1 MRVSKFIKVDRNIL
15 VEYIYNDK
23 NLIGES
29 YKVVVNSENDKM
41 SFMSGDTSS
50 TNNIQSNSLF
60 LLDPIENRWG
70 EVDTDQYNFLQT
82 KDYSGGLPIRYDT
95 IKIHFPINY
104 TFGEFLGFNLKAYTL
119 DFNNRDFYELSNY
132 FFDVT
137 DTSRMNQLNFST
149 PELLFQEQIWGK
161 NIEIQIPSTYTLGLQ
176 RDGTNATPNSI
187 NSNLTNAIGL
197 SQNSPVILD
206 FHFLTRKDVINNVNT
221 YLASSPKTISFPQV
235 PEFENLGVMIEDS
248 SQGDFFEIYG
258 IFNGN
263 SAEFAR
269 FIENS
274 RRLGNKYYIQYEITM
289 FEENLRG
296 KSSVY
301 TVTDNFS
308 EPIEFRPIIKFSS
321 TTAVIDVEMKL
332 IDQVDGSQIS
342 RRASYGMLSDQVSK
356 YSLSLSR
363 INIRDASKPKIYNMK
378 RNFDI
383 TNLSGISSGLNLD
396 ELNSILGN
404 RGGIQ
409 FQQVKVPYPV
419 ITDRGNIVAKSDN
432 VKLGKDTWYGT
443 GKLQILVY
451 PFDNIFKLILA
462 REIDQ
467 ESEKVEYF
475 DLSGSNNI
483 ELVFKNSQ
491 TEVKSPL
498 YTESGEIDL
507 ENGVVLFKIDSS
519 KVPDLRNIYDSN
531 INAFYLTTTFNDT
544 TTILYSGTFKMY
556 DSLNNLNQLN
566 TQRELEEDQNNNV
579 PTEPSIIPDASIREE
594 AIVTRRRVLKNSKL
608 KSAVKPKVSRDTNN
622 SRSR

>member
-1 MRVSKFIKVDRNIL
+1 MKVSKFIKIDRNIL
-15 VEYIYNDK
+15 VEYIYNDQ

-29 YKVVVNSENDKM
+29 YKVLVNSDDDKM
-41 SFMSGDTSS
+41 SFMSDDNSS

-60 LLDPIENRWG
+60 VVDPIENRWG
-70 EVDTDQYNFLQT
+70 EVDTNQYNFLQT

-104 TFGEFLGFNLKAYTL
+104 TFGEFLGFNLKVYTL

-132 FFDVT
+132 FFDIT
-137 DTSRMNQLNFST
+137 DTSRMSQLNFSS
-149 PELLFQEQIWGK
+149 PQLLFQEQLWGK
-161 NIEIQIPSTYTLGLQ
+161 NIEVQIPSPYTLGLQ

-206 FHFLTRKDVINNVNT
+206 FHFLTRKDVINNVIT
-221 YLASSPKTISFPQV
+221 YLTSSTKTISFPQV
-235 PEFENLGVMIEDS
+235 PEFENLGVMIENS
-248 SQGDFFEIYG
+248 SEGDFFEIYG

-263 SAEFAR
+263 SSEFQR
-269 FIENS
+269 FIDNS
-274 RRLGNKYYIQYEITM
+274 RSIGKRYYVQYEITM

-342 RRASYGMLSDQVSK
+342 RRASYGMLSDEVSK

-363 INIRDASKPKIYNMK
+363 INVEDASRPKIYNLK
-378 RNFDI
+378 NNID
-383 TNLSGISSGLNLD
+383 ISSGGLSLE
-396 ELNSILGN
+396 ELNSLLGN
-404 RGGIQ
+404 RGGLE

-451 PFDNIFKLILA
+451 PFDNIFKFILA

-467 ESEKVEYF
+467 DSGKIEYF

-483 ELVFKNSQ
+483 ELTFKNSQ
-491 TEVKSPL
+491 LEVKSNL
-498 YTESGEIDL
+498 YSESGEIDL
-507 ENGVVLFKIDSS
+507 ESGVILFKIESK
-519 KVPDLRNIYDSN
+519 KVPNLRNIFESG
-531 INAFYLTTTFNDT
+531 INAFYLTTTFNST

-556 DSLNNLNQLN
+556 DSASNLNQLN
-566 TQRELEEDQNNNV
+566 AQRDLEDGNNA
-579 PTEPSIIPDASIREE
+579 PAEPSIIPDTSIREE
-594 AIVTRRRVLKNSKL
+594 AIITRRRVLKNSKL
-608 KSAVKPKVSRDTNN
+608 KTAVKPKVSRNLRN
-622 SRSR
+622 LRGL

>member
-1 MRVSKFIKVDRNIL
+1 MKVSKFIKVDRNIL
-15 VEYIYNDK
+15 VEYIYNDQ

-29 YKVVVNSENDKM
+29 YKVLVNSEDNKM
-41 SFMSGDTSS
+41 GFMSGDISS
-50 TNNIQSNSLF
+50 TNNTQDNSLF
-60 LLDPIENRWG
+60 LLDLIDNRWG
-70 EVDTDQYNFLQT
+70 EVDTNQYNFLQN

-95 IKIHFPINY
+95 IKVHFPINY
-104 TFGEFLGFNLKAYTL
+104 TFNEFLGFNLKVYTL

-137 DTSRMNQLNFST
+137 DTSRMNQLGFST
-149 PELLFQEQIWGK
+149 PQLLFQEQLWGK
-161 NIEIQIPSTYTLGLQ
+161 NIEIQIPSPYTLGLQ
-176 RDGTNATPNSI
+176 RDGTNATSNSI
-187 NSNLTNAIGL
+187 NSNLTNAVGL
-197 SQNSPVILD
+197 SQNSPVIID
-206 FHFLTRKDVINNVNT
+206 FHFLTKKDVINNITT
-221 YLASSPKTISFPQV
+221 YLASSTKTISFPQV

-248 SQGDFFEIYG
+248 PEGDFFEIYG
-258 IFNGN
+258 IFNGT
-263 SAEFAR
+263 SSEFGR

-274 RRLGNKYYIQYEITM
+274 RRLGKRYYAQYEVTM

-308 EPIEFRPIIKFSS
+308 EAIEFRPIIKFSS

-332 IDQVDGSQIS
+332 IDQVDDSQIS
-342 RRASYGMLSDQVSK
+342 RKASYGMLSDEVAK

-363 INIRDASKPKIYNMK
+363 INVEDASKPKIYNLK
-378 RNFDI
+378 NNID
-383 TNLSGISSGLNLD
+383 ISSGGLSLD

-404 RGGIQ
+404 RGGLE

-451 PFDNIFKLILA
+451 PFDNIFKFILA

-467 ESEKVEYF
+467 ESAKIEYF

-483 ELVFKNSQ
+483 QLVFKNSQ
-491 TEVKSPL
+491 LEVKVDL
-498 YTESGEIDL
+498 YTESGEVDL
-507 ENGVVLFKIDSS
+507 ENGVILFKIGS
-519 KVPDLRNIYDSN
+519 KKIPDLRNIFISG
-531 INAFYLTTTFNDT
+531 INAFYLTTSFNDT

-556 DSLNNLNQLN
+556 DSANNLNQLN
-566 TQRELEEDQNNNV
+566 AQRELEEDQNNNV
-579 PTEPSIIPDASIREE
+579 PTEPSIIPDTSIREE

-608 KSAVKPKVSRDTNN
+608 KTAISPKNLGKFFRK
-622 SRSR
+622 